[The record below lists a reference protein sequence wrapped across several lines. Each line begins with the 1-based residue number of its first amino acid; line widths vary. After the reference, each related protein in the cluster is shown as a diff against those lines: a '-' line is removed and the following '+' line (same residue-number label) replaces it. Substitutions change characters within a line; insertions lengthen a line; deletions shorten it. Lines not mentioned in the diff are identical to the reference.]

1 MNDFIQMAVSKL
13 GVSEQSAKSAT
24 GGVLDMIQKQV
35 GGGDF
40 SKLLGAV
47 PGAADLL
54 KSAPASGGSGGG
66 GGLGGILGAAS
77 GLLGGKAGSI
87 LGAASMLEKSG
98 LSLDKAGPFVSMLM
112 DYFKG
117 KAGND
122 LVSQILGKVPDLK
135 KLVG

>member
-54 KSAPASGGSGGG
+54 KTAPASGGG
-66 GGLGGILGAAS
+66 GGLGGLLGAAS
-77 GLLGGKAGSI
+77 GLLGAKAGSI

-122 LVSQILGKVPDLK
+122 VVSQILGKVPDLK
-135 KLVG
+135 KLLG

>member
-54 KSAPASGGSGGG
+54 KSAPSSGGGG

-135 KLVG
+135 KLLG